1 MNELSNLKPPAGSVK
16 KRKRVGRGIGS
27 GVGKT
32 SGKGMKGH
40 TSRSGGKTPAWFEGG
55 QMPIYRRLPKRGFS
69 NYLHKVVFQPISV
82 GRLECFD
89 DGATVDIDAL
99 KAAGLVKGHYVRVKI
114 TGDGDLTRKLTIK
127 ASRVSE
133 KGTRPERNKHQR
145 RAEYVVVT
153 KSASDKIQAAG
164 GAVEVS

>member
-1 MNELSNLKPPAGSVK
+1 
-16 KRKRVGRGIGS
+16 
-27 GVGKT
+27 
-32 SGKGMKGH
+32 
-40 TSRSGGKTPAWFEGG
+40 
-55 QMPIYRRLPKRGFS
+55 MPIYRRLPKRGFS
-69 NYLHKVVFQPISV
+69 NYLHKVVFQPVSV

-89 DGATVDIDAL
+89 DGATIDIDAL
-99 KAAGLVKGHYVRVKI
+99 KAAGLVKGHDVRVKI
-114 TGDGDLTRKLTIK
+114 TGDGDLTRKLTVK

-145 RAEYVVVT
+145 RAEFVVVT